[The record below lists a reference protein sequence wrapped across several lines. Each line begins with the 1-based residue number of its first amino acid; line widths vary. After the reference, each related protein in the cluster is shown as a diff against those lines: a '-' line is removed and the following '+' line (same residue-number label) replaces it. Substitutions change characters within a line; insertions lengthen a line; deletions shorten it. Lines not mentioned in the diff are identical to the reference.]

1 MSTVLVIFLGDVV
14 GVAGREMFAKHA
26 TALRQKYRAD
36 ALIVNGE
43 NSSSQ
48 GRGITPKIADFF
60 KQHGA
65 DIITTGN
72 HIWYRREIYNY
83 LNEHSTIL
91 RPANFPSGAPG
102 VGVSVIT
109 VNGTKIAVINLQGRV
124 FMKEALDDPFRA
136 IDSILLYLRDK
147 TPLIF
152 IDFHAEATSE
162 KYGLAYYCAGRVTGV
177 VGTHTHVQTA
187 DERVLPGGTAY
198 ITDLGMAGAL
208 NSMLGMQK
216 EAIIN
221 HFLTQLPVKFSVD
234 TKPPFV
240 LTGVCIT
247 ADKQTGRATEIE
259 RIRIVD
265 EDLVVQSEE

>member
-1 MSTVLVIFLGDVV
+1 MSSIRVIFLGDIV
-14 GVAGREMFAKHA
+14 GAAGQKMFAKHA
-26 TALRQKYRAD
+26 ASLRQKYQAD

-43 NSSSQ
+43 NSSNQ
-48 GRGITPKIADFF
+48 GRGITPKIADFLL
-60 KQHGA
+60 QHGA

-72 HIWYRREIYNY
+72 HIWYSREIYSY
-83 LNEHSTIL
+83 LNEHTTVL

-102 VGVSVIT
+102 TGVAIIT
-109 VNGTKIAVINLQGRV
+109 VGGTKVAIVNLQGRV

-136 IDSILLYLRDK
+136 IDSILLYLKDK

-187 DERVLPGGTAY
+187 DERILPGGTAY
-198 ITDLGMAGAL
+198 ISDLGMSGAL

-216 EAIIN
+216 EGIIN
-221 HFLTQLPVKFSVD
+221 HFLTQLPVKFVVD
-234 TKPPFV
+234 TRPPFM

-247 ADKQTGRATEIE
+247 ADQKSGRATHIE

-265 EDLVVQSEE
+265 EELQVHFED

>member
-1 MSTVLVIFLGDVV
+1 MSTVRVIFLGDVV

-208 NSMLGMQK
+208 NSMIGMKK
-216 EAIIN
+216 EPIIHN
-221 HFLTQLPVKFSVD
+221 MITQMPVKFEVD
-234 TKPPFV
+234 DQPPFQLCGV
-240 LTGVCIT
+240 IIDINIKTGKS
-247 ADKQTGRATEIE
+247 DKIK
-259 RIRIVD
+259 RIYIIDNVI
-265 EDLVVQSEE
+265 SI